1 VDCRLNWGVPEALD
15 METRI
20 GILPVLLDSC
30 GLYAVIKPSELR
42 AIYRDLLHLEQ
53 IEKIERPEFVAER
66 PVKAKE

>member
-1 VDCRLNWGVPEALD
+1 